1 MIENLIN
8 RYWNLY
14 NSPKVNPYYTNQQ
27 DYKREIIIKIE
38 YLKQVIKNDTKAIQ

>member
-27 DYKREIIIKIE
+27 EYKREIIIKIKE
-38 YLKQVIKNDTKAIQ
+38 LTKIVNDTKAIQ